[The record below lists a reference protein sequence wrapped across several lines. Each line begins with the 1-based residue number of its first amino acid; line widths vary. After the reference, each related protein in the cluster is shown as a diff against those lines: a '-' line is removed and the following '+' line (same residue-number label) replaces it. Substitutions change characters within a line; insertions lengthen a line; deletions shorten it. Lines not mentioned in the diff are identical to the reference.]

1 MIRYETKAM
10 TYTLVLSLSLSLSLL
25 FFTLKQYFIPSGG
38 IKAGRV
44 FGYGV
49 QFPDDKGTWEVV
61 DDSTF
66 DLSSTQADNLLVYCY
81 NADGVPQFL
90 QVLSYSDT
98 GFVEAGLPTYEFT
111 ETSIPD
117 DLTTTGV
124 IALPF
129 QSNYLYVGPKEGN
142 REELLAAFADPANY
156 AGSSTPYNVNTSDS
170 RPNFFSFAFSVV
182 LAFMTV
188 AVTTL

>member
-1 MIRYETKAM
+1 MDKQKKCIYIFHR
-10 TYTLVLSLSLSLSLL
+10 VNSLSWFLL
-25 FFTLKQYFIPSGG
+25 CNQYLIPAGG

-49 QFPDDKGTWEVV
+49 EFPDDKGTWEVV

-66 DLSSTQADNLLVYCY
+66 DLSSTQGDSLLIYCY

-90 QVLSYSDT
+90 QALIYTET
-98 GFVEAGLPTYEFT
+98 GFSQAGLPTYEFT

-124 IALPF
+124 ITLPF

-142 REELLAAFADPANY
+142 KEELLAAFADPANY
-156 AGSSTPYNVNTSDS
+156 AGSSTPYNINTSGS
-170 RPNFFSFAFSVV
+170 AHFFSWISAVV
-182 LAFMTV
+182 LAVMTIAV
-188 AVTTL
+188 AAL

>member
-1 MIRYETKAM
+1 MI
-10 TYTLVLSLSLSLSLL
+10 
-25 FFTLKQYFIPSGG
+25 PPGG

-66 DLSSTQADNLLVYCY
+66 DLSSTQADNLLIYCY

-90 QVLSYSDT
+90 QALIYTNT
-98 GFVEAGLPTYEFT
+98 GFSEPGLPTYEFT
-111 ETSIPD
+111 ETSIPN

-124 IALPF
+124 ITLPF
-129 QSNYLYVGPKEGN
+129 QSNYLYIGPKEGN
-142 REELLAAFADPANY
+142 KEELLAAFADPANY
-156 AGSSTPYNVNTSDS
+156 AGSSTPYNINTSGTS
-170 RPNFFSFAFSVV
+170 HYFSLIISIA
-182 LAFMTV
+182 LAVMTV
-188 AVTTL
+188 IVTAL

>member
-1 MIRYETKAM
+1 MPHTFISRCCI
-10 TYTLVLSLSLSLSLL
+10 
-25 FFTLKQYFIPSGG
+25 KQYSIPSGG

-49 QFPDDKGTWEVV
+49 QFPEDKGTWEVV

-66 DLSSTQADNLLVYCY
+66 DLSSTQADNLLIYCY

-90 QVLSYSDT
+90 QALIYSDT
-98 GFVEAGLPTYEFT
+98 GFSEAGLPTYEFN

-124 IALPF
+124 ITLPF
-129 QSNYLYVGPKEGN
+129 QSNYLYIGPKEGKKG
-142 REELLAAFADPANY
+142 ELLAAFADPANY
-156 AGSSTPYNVNTSDS
+156 AGSSTPYNINTSAS
-170 RPNFFSFAFSVV
+170 IPVFSLAFSVV
-182 LAFMTV
+182 LAIMTI